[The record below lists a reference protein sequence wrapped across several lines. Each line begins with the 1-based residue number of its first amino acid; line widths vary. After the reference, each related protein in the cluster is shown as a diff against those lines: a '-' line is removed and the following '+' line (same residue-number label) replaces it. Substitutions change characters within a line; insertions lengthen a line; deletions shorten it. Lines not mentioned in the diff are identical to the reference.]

1 MTTAT
6 PRSRWTF
13 VKEATVISK
22 PDAKITVR
30 QLTLTDS
37 GLRAITSGS
46 SGITQGAREEP
57 GPPAP
62 IKKMVAA

>member
-1 MTTAT
+1 MTTGT

-22 PDAKITVR
+22 PDAKIKVR

-46 SGITQGAREEP
+46 SGIKQGAREEA

-62 IKKMVAA
+62 IKKLVPA